1 MNPIDVLTKE
11 AEDMRAA
18 LVKIDH
24 NLLQAQV
31 QRANLSVLLGAIEK
45 EIARLQDEPVQLELD
60 LGDKVVSFPTPIAN

>member
-11 AEDMRAA
+11 AEGMRAA
-18 LVKIDH
+18 LVEIDH

-31 QRANLSVLLGAIEK
+31 QRANLSVLLGAVEK
-45 EIARLQDEPVQLELD
+45 EIARLQEEPVQLELD